1 MTTENEAFVFGL
13 IDSFSNHKEEWALDV
28 RGFST
33 LVRTTEKHH
42 FIHTKTGLSLLYAIV
57 DSGDLLVLK
66 PNIQIT
72 DFENK
77 KIKIALAATL
87 LVDARKK
94 KEQEEREKYLK
105 EVGSILDYFS
115 KNDNI
120 ATKL

>member
-1 MTTENEAFVFGL
+1 MNTENEAFVLGL
-13 IDSFSNHKEEWALDV
+13 IDSLSNHKEEWASDV
-28 RGFST
+28 RDFST
-33 LVRTTEKHH
+33 LVRTTEKHY

-66 PNIQIT
+66 PNIQIS
-72 DFENK
+72 DSENK
-77 KIKIALAATL
+77 RVRIAIAATL